1 MTVRPVSEQ
10 MPALERARAHAA
22 HVLGPETAKRLT
34 MFHNGVIYVEPGRWA
49 RFLAWLVDV
58 VVWVLSMGI
67 GFIVAA
73 IVALAADLDNGT
85 GALIG
90 GVMLFLAP
98 LLYSGFCFRDGRAL
112 GGVLTGT
119 RVVRIKDGGRI
130 GGWASWAMLVRVLY
144 PLLAIG
150 GIIGALGGGGT
161 IPGSD
166 RVSVDARAIRRV
178 HAVGIT

>member
-1 MTVRPVSEQ
+1 MTVRRPSEQ

-22 HVLGPETAKRLT
+22 HVLGPETAERLA
-34 MFHNGVIYVEPGRWA
+34 MFHNGVIYVIPGRWA

-67 GFIVAA
+67 GFFVAA
-73 IVALAADLDNGT
+73 VVAVAADLDNET
-85 GALIG
+85 GAPIG
-90 GVMLFLAP
+90 GVMLFLTP

-119 RVVRIKDGGRI
+119 QVVRIKDGGRI
-130 GGWASWAMLVRVLY
+130 GGWAAWAMLTRVLY
-144 PLLAIG
+144 PLLIIG
-150 GIIGALGGGGT
+150 AIIGALGGGGNA
-161 IPGSD
+161 PSSD

-178 HAVGIT
+178 HAGGIA